1 MKQRLTQTLRQPKNV
16 AALLVALLGAAFF
29 FRWQNDSIQVERFEC
44 VSAKIPAA
52 FDGFVVVCV
61 ADLHEKEFG
70 PNNER
75 LFAKIRAA
83 TPDVIAIS
91 GDLLVDPPLNV
102 EFARRFIAD
111 AAKIAPVYYVSGN
124 HEAIAPTQTEYLPFL
139 TALKEAGATVLD
151 GEKVELKRDG
161 ESIIIAGVADPLLE
175 LKDDCRSTSEQ
186 IVAQKLQRILPNE
199 RFALLVS
206 HRPELAELY
215 AKHGVDLALTGHAH
229 GGQIRLPFVG
239 GLAAPNQGILPRY
252 DGGAYR
258 IGEST
263 TIVSRG
269 LGPSVFPT
277 RLFNR
282 PHLVVCELKTSPTTR
297 PTQPAVN

>member
-1 MKQRLTQTLRQPKNV
+1 MQQRLVQFFRRPQNA
-16 AALLVALLGAAFF
+16 AALLIALLGVAVF
-29 FRWQNDSIQVERFEC
+29 FRWQNDSIQVERFEY

-70 PNNER
+70 PNNAR
-75 LFAKIRAA
+75 LFAEIRAV

-102 EFARRFIAD
+102 EFARRFVAD

-124 HEAIAPTQTEYLPFL
+124 HEAIASTQTEYLPFL
-139 TALKEAGATVLD
+139 KALEEAGATVLD
-151 GEKVELKRDG
+151 GEKVELKRG
-161 ESIIIAGVADPLLE
+161 VSSLVLAGVADPLLE
-175 LKDDCRSTSEQ
+175 LKDNQRLTSEQ
-186 IVAQKLQRILPNE
+186 VVAEKLHRVAPNE
-199 RFALLVS
+199 RFTILIS

-215 AKHGVDLALTGHAH
+215 ARHGVDLALTGHAH

-239 GLAAPNQGILPRY
+239 GLAAPNQGIFPRY
-252 DGGAYR
+252 DAGAYR
-258 IGEST
+258 INKST

-282 PHLVVCELKTSPTTR
+282 PHLVVCELKTSQ
-297 PTQPAVN
+297 PTQTITN

>member
-1 MKQRLTQTLRQPKNV
+1 MKQRFIQLFRRPKNI

-29 FRWQNDSIQVERFEC
+29 FHWQNDSIQVERFEC
-44 VSAKIPAA
+44 VSAKIPAD

-75 LFAKIRAA
+75 LFAEIRAA
-83 TPDVIAIS
+83 NPDVIAIS

-102 EFARRFIAD
+102 EFARQFIAD

-124 HEAIAPTQTEYLPFL
+124 HEAIAPTQTEYFPFIR
-139 TALKEAGATVLD
+139 AIEEAGAAVLD
-151 GEKVELKRDG
+151 GEKVELKRG
-161 ESIIIAGVADPLLE
+161 ASSLVIAGVADPLLE
-175 LKDDCRSTSEQ
+175 LKVDRRLTSEQ
-186 IVAQKLQRILPNE
+186 IVAEKLRRAPPDE
-199 RFALLVS
+199 RFYLLIS

-239 GLAAPNQGILPRY
+239 GLAAPNQGIFPRY
-252 DGGAYR
+252 DAGAYR
-258 IGEST
+258 IGAAT

-282 PHLVVCELKTSPTTR
+282 PHLVVCELKTLE
-297 PTQPAVN
+297 PTQTVAQ

>member
-1 MKQRLTQTLRQPKNV
+1 MKQRFTQFFRRPKNV
-16 AALLVALLGAAFF
+16 AALLVALLGAALF

-70 PNNER
+70 PNNAR

-83 TPDVIAIS
+83 NPDVIAIS
-91 GDLLVDPPLNV
+91 GDLLIDPPLNV
-102 EFARRFIAD
+102 EFARLFVAE

-124 HEAIAPTQTEYLPFL
+124 HEAIAPTQTEYLPFVK
-139 TALKEAGATVLD
+139 ALEEAGATVLD
-151 GEKVELKRDG
+151 GEKVELKRG
-161 ESIIIAGVADPLLE
+161 ASSIVVAGVADPILE
-175 LKDDCRSTSEQ
+175 LKVDRRLTSEQ
-186 IVAQKLQRILPNE
+186 IIAEKLRRAPPDE
-199 RFALLVS
+199 RFYLLIS

-239 GLAAPNQGILPRY
+239 GLAAPNQGIFPRY
-252 DGGAYR
+252 DAGAYR
-258 IGEST
+258 IGDST

-269 LGPSVFPT
+269 LGPSIFPT

-282 PHLVVCELKTSPTTR
+282 PHLVVCELKTRTT
-297 PTQPAVN
+297 TQTAVN

>member
-1 MKQRLTQTLRQPKNV
+1 MKQRLTTFFRQPKNV
-16 AALLVALLGAAFF
+16 AALLVALLGAALF

-44 VSAKIPAA
+44 VSAKIPSA

-70 PNNER
+70 PNNAR
-75 LFAKIRAA
+75 LFAAIRDVK
-83 TPDVIAIS
+83 PDVIAIS

-124 HEAIAPTQTEYLPFL
+124 HEAIASMQTEYLPFL
-139 TALKEAGATVLD
+139 KALEEAGATVLD
-151 GEKVELKRDG
+151 GEKVELKRG
-161 ESIIIAGVADPLLE
+161 ASSLFIAGVADPLLE
-175 LKDDCRSTSEQ
+175 RKTDRRRTSEQ
-186 IVAQKLQRILPNE
+186 IVAEKLRRVSPNE
-199 RFALLVS
+199 RFTLLIS

-239 GLAAPNQGILPRY
+239 GLVAPNQGIFPRY
-252 DGGAYR
+252 DAGAYR
-258 IGEST
+258 IGKST

-282 PHLVVCELKTSPTTR
+282 PCLVVCELKSPTTR

>member
-1 MKQRLTQTLRQPKNV
+1 MKQRLLAIFRRPKNV
-16 AALLVALLGAAFF
+16 AALLVALLGAAPF

-44 VSAKIPAA
+44 VSEKISAA

-70 PNNER
+70 PNNAR
-75 LFAKIRAA
+75 LFAQIRAA
-83 TPDVIAIS
+83 NPDVIAIS
-91 GDLLVDPPLNV
+91 GDLLINPPLNV
-102 EFARRFIAD
+102 EFARRFVAD

-124 HEAIAPTQTEYLPFL
+124 HEAIAPTQTEYFPFL

-151 GEKVELKRDG
+151 GEKVELRRGG
-161 ESIIIAGVADPLLE
+161 ESLVIAGVADPLLE
-175 LKDDCRSTSEQ
+175 LKSDRRLTSEQ
-186 IVAQKLQRILPNE
+186 IVAEKLGRVSPNE
-199 RFALLVS
+199 RFTLLIS

-239 GLAAPNQGILPRY
+239 GLIAPNQGILPRY

-258 IGEST
+258 IGDST
-263 TIVSRG
+263 TVVSRG

-282 PHLVVCELKTSPTTR
+282 PSLVVCELKT
-297 PTQPAVN
+297 PTQHTVN

>member
-1 MKQRLTQTLRQPKNV
+1 MKQRFTQFFRQPKNV
-16 AALLVALLGAAFF
+16 AALLVALLGAALF

-70 PNNER
+70 PNNAR

-83 TPDVIAIS
+83 NPDVIAIS
-91 GDLLVDPPLNV
+91 GDLLIDPPLNV
-102 EFARRFIAD
+102 EFARQFIAD
-111 AAKIAPVYYVSGN
+111 AAKIASVYYVSGN
-124 HEAIAPTQTEYLPFL
+124 HEAIAPTQTDYLPFL

-151 GEKVELKRDG
+151 GEKVELKRGD

-175 LKDDCRSTSEQ
+175 YKTDKRLSFKRLVDR
-186 IVAQKLQRILPNE
+186 KLSRFPPDE
-199 RFALLVS
+199 RFMLLVS

-229 GGQIRLPFVG
+229 GGQIRFPFVG
-239 GLAAPNQGILPRY
+239 GLFAPNQGFFPRY
-252 DGGAYR
+252 DGGAYK

-282 PHLVVCELKTSPTTR
+282 PHLVVCELKARTATQTS
-297 PTQPAVN
+297 VN

>member
-1 MKQRLTQTLRQPKNV
+1 MGQRFIQKLRQPKQV
-16 AALLVALLGAAFF
+16 AGLLVLLLGVAVFF
-29 FRWQNDSIQVERFEC
+29 HWQNNSLQTERFQC

-70 PNNER
+70 PNNRR
-75 LFAKIRAA
+75 LFAAIRDAK
-83 TPDVIAIS
+83 PDAIAIS

-124 HEAIAPTQTEYLPFL
+124 HEANAPTQTEYLPFL
-139 TALKEAGATVLD
+139 TALEKAGATVLD
-151 GEKVELKRDG
+151 GEKIELKRDAV
-161 ESIIIAGVADPLLE
+161 SIVVAGVADPLLE
-175 LKDDCRSTSEQ
+175 LKTDDRLTSER
-186 IVAQKLQRILPNE
+186 IVAEKLRRVFPDE

-215 AKHGVDLALTGHAH
+215 AKFGVDLALTGHAH

-239 GLAAPNQGILPRY
+239 GLLAPNQGIFPRY
-252 DGGAYR
+252 DAGAYR

-282 PHLVVCELKTSPTTR
+282 PHLVVCELRTLR
-297 PTQPAVN
+297 DDAQPNKF

>member
-1 MKQRLTQTLRQPKNV
+1 MKQRLAQLFRRPKNV
-16 AALLVALLGAAFF
+16 AALLVALLGVALF

-44 VSAKIPAA
+44 VNVKIPER
-52 FDGFVVVCV
+52 FNGFVVVCV

-70 PNNER
+70 PNNAR
-75 LFAKIRAA
+75 LFAAIRAA
-83 TPDVIAIS
+83 TPDAIAIS

-102 EFARRFIAD
+102 DFARRFIVD

-139 TALKEAGATVLD
+139 KALEEAGATVLD
-151 GEKVELKRDG
+151 GEKAELKRGSD
-161 ESIIIAGVADPLLE
+161 SIIIAGVADPLLE
-175 LKDDCRSTSEQ
+175 LKDDECLTSEP
-186 IVAQKLQRILPNE
+186 IVAEKLRRLFPDE
-199 RFALLVS
+199 RFALLIS

-229 GGQIRLPFVG
+229 GGQIRFPFVG
-239 GLAAPNQGILPRY
+239 GLVAPNQGVFPRY

-258 IGEST
+258 IGKST

-269 LGPSVFPT
+269 LGPSIFPT

-282 PHLVVCELKTSPTTR
+282 PHLVVCELKSP
-297 PTQPAVN
+297 PSTQPADN

>member
-1 MKQRLTQTLRQPKNV
+1 MKKRIIQFFCRPKNV

-29 FRWQNDSIQVERFEC
+29 FRWQNDSLQVERFKC
-44 VSAKIPAA
+44 VSAKVPPA
-52 FDGFVVVCV
+52 FDGFVVVCI

-75 LFAKIRAA
+75 LFVAIRSAN
-83 TPDVIAIS
+83 PDVIAIS
-91 GDLLVDPPLNV
+91 GDLLVDPPLDV
-102 EFARRFIAD
+102 EFARRFIAE

-124 HEAIAPTQTEYLPFL
+124 HEAIAPTQNEYLPFVK
-139 TALKEAGATVLD
+139 AVEDAGATVLD
-151 GEKVELKRDG
+151 GEKVELKRG
-161 ESIIIAGVADPLLE
+161 ASSLVIAGVADPILE
-175 LKDDCRSTSEQ
+175 RKADRRLTSEQ
-186 IVAQKLQRILPNE
+186 IVAEKLRRAPPDE
-199 RFALLVS
+199 RFYLLIS

-239 GLAAPNQGILPRY
+239 GLVAPNQGIFPRY
-252 DGGAYR
+252 DAGAYR

-269 LGPSVFPT
+269 LGPSVFPM

-282 PHLVVCELKTSPTTR
+282 PHLVVCELKSPTAS
-297 PTQPAVN
+297 QPFTL

>member
-1 MKQRLTQTLRQPKNV
+1 MKQRIIPFFRRPKNL

-29 FRWQNDSIQVERFEC
+29 FRWQNDSIQVERFEY
-44 VSAKIPAA
+44 VSAKVPAA

-70 PNNER
+70 PNNAR
-75 LFAKIRAA
+75 LFAAIRAA
-83 TPDVIAIS
+83 NPDVIAIS
-91 GDLLVDPPLNV
+91 GDLIVNPPLNV
-102 EFARRFIAD
+102 EFARRFVAD

-124 HEAIAPTQTEYLPFL
+124 HEAIAPTQTEYLPFVK
-139 TALKEAGATVLD
+139 ALEEAGAFALD
-151 GEKVELKRDG
+151 GEKVELKRDAA
-161 ESIIIAGVADPLLE
+161 SIVIAGVADPLLE
-175 LKDDCRSTSEQ
+175 LKADRRLTSEQ
-186 IVAQKLQRILPNE
+186 VVAEKLRRALPDE
-199 RFALLVS
+199 RFCLLIS

-239 GLAAPNQGILPRY
+239 GLVAPNQGILPRY
-252 DGGAYR
+252 DAGAYR

-269 LGPSVFPT
+269 LGPSIFPT

-282 PHLVVCELKTSPTTR
+282 PHLVVCELKTNN
-297 PTQPAVN
+297 PTQTVVN

>member
-1 MKQRLTQTLRQPKNV
+1 MKQRFAQFFRRPKNV

-29 FRWQNDSIQVERFEC
+29 FRWQNDSLQVERFEC
-44 VSAKIPAA
+44 VSAKIPAN

-70 PNNER
+70 PNNAR
-75 LFAKIRAA
+75 LFAAIRAA
-83 TPDVIAIS
+83 NPDVIAIS

-111 AAKIAPVYYVSGN
+111 ATKIAPVYYVSGN
-124 HEAIAPTQTEYLPFL
+124 HEAAAPTQTEYFPFL
-139 TALKEAGATVLD
+139 NALEEAGATVLD
-151 GEKVELKRDG
+151 GEKIELKRG
-161 ESIIIAGVADPLLE
+161 ATSIVIAGVADPLLE
-175 LKDDCRSTSEQ
+175 RNPDYCLTSQ
-186 IVAQKLQRILPNE
+186 AIVAPKLRRVLPDE
-199 RFALLVS
+199 RFALLIS

-215 AKHGVDLALTGHAH
+215 AEYGVDLALTGHAH

-239 GLAAPNQGILPRY
+239 GLFAPNQGFFPRY

-282 PHLVVCELKTSPTTR
+282 PHLVVCELKSPTRSPKTT
-297 PTQPAVN
+297 P

>member
-1 MKQRLTQTLRQPKNV
+1 MRRRFIPFFRRPKNL
-16 AALLVALLGAAFF
+16 AALLLALLGAAFF

-44 VSAKIPAA
+44 VSAKVPTA

-70 PNNER
+70 PNNAR
-75 LFAKIRAA
+75 LFAAIRAA

-102 EFARRFIAD
+102 EFARHFVAD

-124 HEAIAPTQTEYLPFL
+124 HEAIAPTQTEYLPFVK
-139 TALKEAGATVLD
+139 ALEEAGATVLD
-151 GEKVELKRDG
+151 GEKVELKRGDS
-161 ESIIIAGVADPLLE
+161 SILVAGVADPLHE
-175 LKDDCRSTSEQ
+175 LKSNRRLTPERI
-186 IVAQKLQRILPNE
+186 IVEKLRRAPPDE
-199 RFALLVS
+199 RFYLLIS

-215 AKHGVDLALTGHAH
+215 AKHNVDLALTGHAH

-239 GLAAPNQGILPRY
+239 GLFAPNQGFFPRY
-252 DGGAYR
+252 DAGAYQ
-258 IGEST
+258 IGAST

-269 LGPSVFPT
+269 LGPSIFPT

-282 PHLVVCELKTSPTTR
+282 PHLVVCELKTLAK
-297 PTQPAVN
+297 TQHVTN

>member
-1 MKQRLTQTLRQPKNV
+1 MKQRIIQFFRRPKNL
-16 AALLVALLGAAFF
+16 AAFFVALLGAALF
-29 FRWQNDSIQVERFEC
+29 FRWQNDSIQVERFQC
-44 VSAKIPAA
+44 VSAKIPTA

-70 PNNER
+70 PNNKR
-75 LFAKIRAA
+75 LFAEIRAA
-83 TPDVIAIS
+83 NPDVIAIS

-102 EFARRFIAD
+102 EFARQFIAD

-139 TALKEAGATVLD
+139 KTLEEAGATVLD
-151 GEKVELKRDG
+151 GEKVELKRG
-161 ESIIIAGVADPLLE
+161 ASSLVIAGVADPLLE
-175 LKDDCRSTSEQ
+175 LKADRRLTSEQ
-186 IVAQKLQRILPNE
+186 IVAEKLRRAPPDE
-199 RFALLVS
+199 RFYLLIS

-239 GLAAPNQGILPRY
+239 GLVAPNQGIFPRY
-252 DGGAYR
+252 DAGAYR
-258 IGEST
+258 IGDST
-263 TIVSRG
+263 TLVSRG

-282 PHLVVCELKTSPTTR
+282 PCLVVCELKAPT
-297 PTQPAVN
+297 TQPAVN

>member
-1 MKQRLTQTLRQPKNV
+1 MKQRFIQLFRRPKNLV
-16 AALLVALLGAAFF
+16 ALLVALLGAAFF

-44 VSAKIPAA
+44 VSAKVPTA

-75 LFAKIRAA
+75 LFAAIRAA
-83 TPDVIAIS
+83 NPDVIAIS

-102 EFARRFIAD
+102 DFARYFVAD
-111 AAKIAPVYYVSGN
+111 VAKIAPVYYVSGN
-124 HEAIAPTQTEYLPFL
+124 HEAIAPTQTEYLPFVK
-139 TALKEAGATVLD
+139 ALEEAGATVLD
-151 GEKVELKRDG
+151 GEKVELKRGD
-161 ESIIIAGVADPLLE
+161 SSLVIAGVADPLLE
-175 LKDDCRSTSEQ
+175 LKDDRRLTSEQ
-186 IVAQKLQRILPNE
+186 VVAEKLRRAPPDE
-199 RFALLVS
+199 RFYLLIS

-239 GLAAPNQGILPRY
+239 GLAAPNQGIFPRY
-252 DGGAYR
+252 DAGAYR
-258 IGEST
+258 IGAST

-282 PHLVVCELKTSPTTR
+282 PCLVVCELKSPSTQ

>member
-1 MKQRLTQTLRQPKNV
+1 MKQRFIQLFRRPKNLV
-16 AALLVALLGAAFF
+16 ALLVALLGAAFF

-44 VSAKIPAA
+44 VSAKVPTA

-75 LFAKIRAA
+75 LFAAIRAA
-83 TPDVIAIS
+83 NPDVIAIS

-102 EFARRFIAD
+102 DFARYFVAD
-111 AAKIAPVYYVSGN
+111 VAKIAPVYYVSGN
-124 HEAIAPTQTEYLPFL
+124 HEAIAPTQTEYLPFVK
-139 TALKEAGATVLD
+139 ALEEAGATVLD
-151 GEKVELKRDG
+151 GEKVELKRGD
-161 ESIIIAGVADPLLE
+161 SSLVIAGVADPLLE
-175 LKDDCRSTSEQ
+175 LKDDRRLTSEQ
-186 IVAQKLQRILPNE
+186 VVAEKLRRAPPDE
-199 RFALLVS
+199 RFYLLIS

-215 AKHGVDLALTGHAH
+215 AKHGIDLALTGHAH

-239 GLAAPNQGILPRY
+239 GLLAPNQGIFPRY
-252 DGGAYR
+252 DAGAYR
-258 IGEST
+258 IGAST

-282 PHLVVCELKTSPTTR
+282 PCLVVCELKSPSTQ

>member
-1 MKQRLTQTLRQPKNV
+1 MKQRLLAIFRRPKNV

-44 VSAKIPAA
+44 VSEKIPAA

-70 PNNER
+70 PNNAR

-83 TPDVIAIS
+83 NPNVIAIS
-91 GDLLVDPPLNV
+91 GDLLIDPPLNA
-102 EFARRFIAD
+102 EFARRFVAE

-139 TALKEAGATVLD
+139 TSLKEAGATVLD
-151 GEKVELKRDG
+151 GEKVEFRRGG
-161 ESIIIAGVADPLLE
+161 ESIIIAGVADPILE
-175 LKDDCRSTSEQ
+175 RKTCLCLTSEQ
-186 IVAQKLQRILPNE
+186 IITEKLRRVSPNE
-199 RFALLVS
+199 RFTLLIS

-239 GLAAPNQGILPRY
+239 GLIAPNQGILPRY

-282 PHLVVCELKTSPTTR
+282 PSLVVCELKT
-297 PTQPAVN
+297 PTQHTVN

>member
-1 MKQRLTQTLRQPKNV
+1 MKQQVIRFGSQPKNV
-16 AALLVALLGAAFF
+16 AALLVALLGVASF

-44 VSAKIPAA
+44 VSAKIPRA

-70 PNNER
+70 PDNER
-75 LFAKIRAA
+75 LFTKIRAA
-83 TPDVIAIS
+83 NPDVIAIS
-91 GDLLVDPPLNV
+91 GDLLIDPPLNV
-102 EFARRFIAD
+102 EFARRFVAD
-111 AAKIAPVYYVSGN
+111 ASKIAPVYYVSGN
-124 HEAIAPTQTEYLPFL
+124 HEAIAPTQTEYFPFL
-139 TALKEAGATVLD
+139 TTLQEAGATVLD
-151 GEKVELKRDG
+151 GEKVELQRDG

-175 LKDDCRSTSEQ
+175 LKADESWTSEKV
-186 IVAQKLQRILPNE
+186 VAEKLRRVSPNK
-199 RFALLVS
+199 RFTLLIS

-282 PHLVVCELKTSPTTR
+282 PHLVVCELKT
-297 PTQPAVN
+297 QPAQPLVN

>member
-1 MKQRLTQTLRQPKNV
+1 MKQRFPQFFRQPKNV
-16 AALLVALLGAAFF
+16 AALLVALLGAALF

-70 PNNER
+70 PNNAR

-83 TPDVIAIS
+83 NPDVIAIS
-91 GDLLVDPPLNV
+91 GDLLIDPPLNV
-102 EFARRFIAD
+102 EFARQFITD
-111 AAKIAPVYYVSGN
+111 AVKIASVYYVSGN
-124 HEAIAPTQTEYLPFL
+124 HEAIAPTQTDYLPFL

-151 GEKVELKRDG
+151 GEKVELKRGD

-175 LKDDCRSTSEQ
+175 YKTDKRLSFKRLVDR
-186 IVAQKLQRILPNE
+186 KLSRFPPDE
-199 RFALLVS
+199 RFTLLVS

-229 GGQIRLPFVG
+229 GGQIRFPFVG
-239 GLAAPNQGILPRY
+239 GLFAPNQGFFPRY
-252 DGGAYR
+252 DGGAYK

-282 PHLVVCELKTSPTTR
+282 PHLVVCELKTRTT
-297 PTQPAVN
+297 TQTSVN

>member
-1 MKQRLTQTLRQPKNV
+1 MKQRFIQLFRRPKNV
-16 AALLVALLGAAFF
+16 AALFVALLGAAFF

-44 VSAKIPAA
+44 VSAKIPTA

-75 LFAKIRAA
+75 LFAAIRSAN
-83 TPDVIAIS
+83 PDVIAIS

-102 EFARRFIAD
+102 DFARHFVAD
-111 AAKIAPVYYVSGN
+111 VAKIAPVYYVSGN
-124 HEAIAPTQTEYLPFL
+124 HEAIAPTQTEYLPFVK
-139 TALKEAGATVLD
+139 ALEEAGATVLD
-151 GEKVELKRDG
+151 GEKVELKRGD
-161 ESIIIAGVADPLLE
+161 SSLVIAGVADPLLE
-175 LKDDCRSTSEQ
+175 LKDDRRLTSEQ
-186 IVAQKLQRILPNE
+186 VVAEKLRRAPPDE
-199 RFALLVS
+199 RFYLLIS

-215 AKHGVDLALTGHAH
+215 AKHGVDLAMTGHAH

-239 GLAAPNQGILPRY
+239 GLAAPNQGIFPRY
-252 DGGAYR
+252 DAGAYR

-269 LGPSVFPT
+269 LGPSIFPT

-282 PHLVVCELKTSPTTR
+282 PCLVVCELKSPSTQ

>member
-1 MKQRLTQTLRQPKNV
+1 MKQRLTNIFRRPKNV
-16 AALLVALLGAAFF
+16 ATLAVALLGAALF
-29 FRWQNDSIQVERFEC
+29 FRWQNDSIQVERFEY
-44 VSAKIPAA
+44 VNAKIPAA

-70 PNNER
+70 PNNAR
-75 LFAKIRAA
+75 LFAEIRAA
-83 TPDVIAIS
+83 NPDIVAIS

-102 EFARRFIAD
+102 EFARCFVAE

-124 HEAIAPTQTEYLPFL
+124 HEAIAPTQAQYLPFL
-139 TALKEAGATVLD
+139 RALEKAGATVLD
-151 GEKVELKRDG
+151 GEKVELKRDAS
-161 ESIIIAGVADPLLE
+161 SIVIAGVGDPIRE
-175 LKDDCRSTSEQ
+175 LKSAERRLLSEQ
-186 IVAQKLQRILPNE
+186 IVAEKLRRALPDE
-199 RFALLVS
+199 RFYLLLS
-206 HRPELAELY
+206 HRPELARLY
-215 AKHGVDLALTGHAH
+215 AQFGVDLALTGHAH

-239 GLAAPNQGILPRY
+239 GLVAPNQGIFPRY
-252 DGGAYR
+252 DAGAYR

-282 PHLVVCELKTSPTTR
+282 PHLVVCELKTPTTQA
-297 PTQPAVN
+297 PVN

>member
-1 MKQRLTQTLRQPKNV
+1 MKQRLLTVFRRPKNV
-16 AALLVALLGAAFF
+16 AALLVALLGAAIF

-44 VSAKIPAA
+44 VSEKIPAP

-70 PNNER
+70 PNNAR
-75 LFAKIRAA
+75 LFAQIRAA
-83 TPDVIAIS
+83 NPDVIAIS
-91 GDLLVDPPLNV
+91 GDLLIDPPLNV
-102 EFARRFIAD
+102 EFARRFVAD

-124 HEAIAPTQTEYLPFL
+124 HEAIAPTQTEYLPFI

-151 GEKVELKRDG
+151 GEKVELQRDG
-161 ESIIIAGVADPLLE
+161 ESIIVAGVADPLLE
-175 LKDDCRSTSEQ
+175 RKADRRLTSEQ
-186 IVAQKLQRILPNE
+186 IVAQKLRRVSPNE
-199 RFALLVS
+199 RFTLLIS

-239 GLAAPNQGILPRY
+239 GLLAPNQGVLPRY

-258 IGEST
+258 IGDST

-282 PHLVVCELKTSPTTR
+282 PCLVVCELKAPPQHT
-297 PTQPAVN
+297 VN

>member
-1 MKQRLTQTLRQPKNV
+1 MKQRLLAIFCRPKNV
-16 AALLVALLGAAFF
+16 AALLVALLGAAIF
-29 FRWQNDSIQVERFEC
+29 FRWQNDSIQVDRFEC
-44 VSAKIPAA
+44 VSEKIPAS

-70 PNNER
+70 PNNAR
-75 LFAKIRAA
+75 LFAQIRAA
-83 TPDVIAIS
+83 NPDVIAIS
-91 GDLLVDPPLNV
+91 GDLLIDPPLNV
-102 EFARRFIAD
+102 EFARRFVAN
-111 AAKIAPVYYVSGN
+111 AAKIAPVYFVSGN
-124 HEAIAPTQTEYLPFL
+124 HEAIAPTQTEYLSLL

-151 GEKVELKRDG
+151 GEKVELQRGD
-161 ESIIIAGVADPLLE
+161 ESIIIAGVADPILE
-175 LKDDCRSTSEQ
+175 RKVDRYLTSKQ
-186 IVAQKLQRILPNE
+186 IIAEKLRRVSPNE
-199 RFALLVS
+199 RFTLLIS

-239 GLAAPNQGILPRY
+239 GLIAPHQGILPRY

-258 IGEST
+258 IGQST

-269 LGPSVFPT
+269 LGPSDFPT

-282 PHLVVCELKTSPTTR
+282 PSLVVCELKAPTR
-297 PTQPAVN
+297 HKVN

>member
-1 MKQRLTQTLRQPKNV
+1 MLQRLAKTFRQPKNV
-16 AALLVALLGAAFF
+16 AALVFALLGIAFF

-44 VSAKIPAA
+44 VNAKIPAA

-70 PNNER
+70 PNNAR

-83 TPDVIAIS
+83 NPDIIAIS

-102 EFARRFIAD
+102 EFARHFVAD

-124 HEAIAPTQTEYLPFL
+124 HEAIAPTQTEYLPFVK
-139 TALKEAGATVLD
+139 ALEETGATVLND
-151 GEKVELKRDG
+151 EKVELKRDAA
-161 ESIIIAGVADPLLE
+161 SIVIAGIADPLLE
-175 LKDDCRSTSEQ
+175 YKTDRRFSFGR
-186 IVAQKLQRILPNE
+186 IVDKKLRGLPPDE
-199 RFALLVS
+199 RFYLLIS

-215 AKHGVDLALTGHAH
+215 ARHGVDLALSGHAH

-239 GLAAPNQGILPRY
+239 GLFAPNQGFLPRY
-252 DGGAYR
+252 DAGAYR

-282 PHLVVCELKTSPTTR
+282 PHLVVCELKTPR
-297 PTQPAVN
+297 DKTQPNEI

>member
-1 MKQRLTQTLRQPKNV
+1 MKQRVIQFFRRPKNL
-16 AALLVALLGAAFF
+16 AALLVALLSVALF
-29 FRWQNDSIQVERFEC
+29 FRWQNDSLQVERFEC
-44 VSAKIPAA
+44 VSAKVSTA

-75 LFAKIRAA
+75 LFAAIRAA
-83 TPDVIAIS
+83 NPDVIAIS
-91 GDLLVDPPLNV
+91 GDLLVDPPLHV

-124 HEAIAPTQTEYLPFL
+124 HEAIAPTQTEYLPFVK
-139 TALKEAGATVLD
+139 ALEEAGAVVLD
-151 GEKVELKRDG
+151 GEKVELKRG
-161 ESIIIAGVADPLLE
+161 ASSLVIVGVADPLLE
-175 LKDDCRSTSEQ
+175 LKTDRRLTSEQ
-186 IVAQKLQRILPNE
+186 VVAEKLRRAPPDA
-199 RFALLVS
+199 RFYLLIS

-215 AKHGVDLALTGHAH
+215 ARHGVDLALTGHAH

-239 GLAAPNQGILPRY
+239 GLAAPNQGIFPRY
-252 DGGAYR
+252 DAGAYR

-269 LGPSVFPT
+269 LGPSIFPT

-282 PHLVVCELKTSPTTR
+282 PHLVVCELKSPTT
-297 PTQPAVN
+297 QPSVN

>member
-1 MKQRLTQTLRQPKNV
+1 MKQRLLAIFRRPKNV

-44 VSAKIPAA
+44 VSEKIPAA

-70 PNNER
+70 PNNAR

-83 TPDVIAIS
+83 NPNVIAIS
-91 GDLLVDPPLNV
+91 GDLLIDPPLNA
-102 EFARRFIAD
+102 EFARRFVAE

-139 TALKEAGATVLD
+139 TSLKEAGATVLD
-151 GEKVELKRDG
+151 GEKVEFRRDG

-175 LKDDCRSTSEQ
+175 LKTDRRLTSEQ
-186 IVAQKLQRILPNE
+186 VVAEKLRRVSPDE
-199 RFALLVS
+199 RFTLLIS

-239 GLAAPNQGILPRY
+239 GLIAPHQGILPRY

-282 PHLVVCELKTSPTTR
+282 PSLVVCELKT
-297 PTQPAVN
+297 PTQHTVN

>member
-1 MKQRLTQTLRQPKNV
+1 MKQRFIQLFRRPKNLV
-16 AALLVALLGAAFF
+16 ALLVALLGAAFF

-44 VSAKIPAA
+44 VSAKVPTA

-75 LFAKIRAA
+75 LFAAIRSAN
-83 TPDVIAIS
+83 PDVIAIS

-102 EFARRFIAD
+102 DFARRFVAD

-124 HEAIAPTQTEYLPFL
+124 HEAIAPTQTEYLPFVK
-139 TALKEAGATVLD
+139 ALEEAGATVLD
-151 GEKVELKRDG
+151 GEKVELKRG
-161 ESIIIAGVADPLLE
+161 ASSLVIAGIADPLLK
-175 LKDDCRSTSEQ
+175 LKDDRRLTSEQ
-186 IVAQKLQRILPNE
+186 VVAEKLRRAPPDE
-199 RFALLVS
+199 RFYLLIS

-239 GLAAPNQGILPRY
+239 GLLAPNQGIFPRY
-252 DGGAYR
+252 DAGAYR
-258 IGEST
+258 IGAST

-282 PHLVVCELKTSPTTR
+282 PCLVVCELKSP

>member
-1 MKQRLTQTLRQPKNV
+1 MRRRFIQIFRRPKNV
-16 AALLVALLGAAFF
+16 AALVVALLGAAFF
-29 FRWQNDSIQVERFEC
+29 FHWQNDSIQVERFEC
-44 VSAKIPAA
+44 VSAKIPTA

-75 LFAKIRAA
+75 LFAEIRAA
-83 TPDVIAIS
+83 KPDVIAIS

-102 EFARRFIAD
+102 EFARRFVAD

-124 HEAIAPTQTEYLPFL
+124 HEAIAPTQTEYSPFVK
-139 TALKEAGATVLD
+139 ALEEAGATVLD
-151 GEKVELKRDG
+151 GEKVELKRGDAA
-161 ESIIIAGVADPLLE
+161 IVVAGVADPLLE
-175 LKDDCRSTSEQ
+175 LKTNRRLTSEQ
-186 IVAQKLQRILPNE
+186 VVAEKLRRAPPEE
-199 RFALLVS
+199 RFYLLVS

-239 GLAAPNQGILPRY
+239 GLVAPNQGILPRY
-252 DGGAYR
+252 DAGAYR

-269 LGPSVFPT
+269 LGPSIFPT

-282 PHLVVCELKTSPTTR
+282 PHLVVCELKSPT
-297 PTQPAVN
+297 PQPMQPAVH

>member
-1 MKQRLTQTLRQPKNV
+1 MKQRIIQFFRRPKNL
-16 AALLVALLGAAFF
+16 AAFFVALLGAALF
-29 FRWQNDSIQVERFEC
+29 FRWQNDSIQVERFQC
-44 VSAKIPAA
+44 VSAKIPTA

-70 PNNER
+70 PNNKR
-75 LFAKIRAA
+75 LFAEIRAA
-83 TPDVIAIS
+83 NPDVIAIS

-102 EFARRFIAD
+102 EFARQFIAD

-124 HEAIAPTQTEYLPFL
+124 HEAIAPTQTEYLPFVK
-139 TALKEAGATVLD
+139 ALEEAGAFALD
-151 GEKVELKRDG
+151 GEKVELKRDAA
-161 ESIIIAGVADPLLE
+161 SIVIAGVADPLLE
-175 LKDDCRSTSEQ
+175 LKADRRLTSEQ
-186 IVAQKLQRILPNE
+186 VVAEKLRRALPDE
-199 RFALLVS
+199 RFCLLIS

-239 GLAAPNQGILPRY
+239 GLVAPNQGILPRY
-252 DGGAYR
+252 DAGAYR

-269 LGPSVFPT
+269 LGPSIFPT

-282 PHLVVCELKTSPTTR
+282 PHLVVCELKTNN
-297 PTQPAVN
+297 PTQTVVN

>member
-1 MKQRLTQTLRQPKNV
+1 MKQRFTLFFRRPKNL
-16 AALLVALLGAAFF
+16 AALLVALLSAALF

-44 VSAKIPAA
+44 VSAKVPTA

-70 PNNER
+70 PNNKR

-83 TPDVIAIS
+83 KPDFIAIS
-91 GDLLVDPPLNV
+91 GDLLIDPPLNV
-102 EFARRFIAD
+102 EFARQFVAD
-111 AAKIAPVYYVSGN
+111 AAKIAPVYFVSGN
-124 HEAIAPTQTEYLPFL
+124 HEAIAPTQTEYFPFL
-139 TALKEAGATVLD
+139 KALEEAGATVLSD
-151 GEKVELKRDG
+151 EKVELKRG
-161 ESIIIAGVADPLLE
+161 ASSIVIAGIADPLLE
-175 LKDDCRSTSEQ
+175 YKTNRRFSFKR
-186 IVAQKLQRILPNE
+186 IVDEKLRRLGSDE
-199 RFALLVS
+199 RFTILLAHHS
-206 HRPELAELY
+206 ELVEIY

-239 GLAAPNQGILPRY
+239 GLFAPNQGFLPRY
-252 DGGAYR
+252 DAGAYR
-258 IGEST
+258 IGDTT

-282 PHLVVCELKTSPTTR
+282 PHLVVCELKTPEATT
-297 PTQPAVN
+297 TVTK